1 MSETEWVGVCE
12 EIENHKQHTV
22 LHAAAPMYELSPYS
36 AQTASV
42 LQFLYAAFVC
52 GNGRWGMAH
61 MPATNWCNP
70 HMTDKRN
77 TETMH
82 DSASI
87 ARTQYNAS
95 EDALRRSCNQV
106 SVFLLL
112 YLCYMLIMYCVVK
125 WLCKLINLWS
135 CSATRQCQALHV
147 TPSNCAHIYFKRA
160 VYVEILHTYLLV

>member
-1 MSETEWVGVCE
+1 
-12 EIENHKQHTV
+12 
-22 LHAAAPMYELSPYS
+22 
-36 AQTASV
+36 
-42 LQFLYAAFVC
+42 
-52 GNGRWGMAH
+52 
-61 MPATNWCNP
+61 
-70 HMTDKRN
+70 MTDKRN

-125 WLCKLINLWS
+125 WLCKLINL
-135 CSATRQCQALHV
+135 
-147 TPSNCAHIYFKRA
+147 
-160 VYVEILHTYLLV
+160 